1 METIQKHLAIYG
13 ISQFRDD
20 RYWEWAGQRLT
31 RKMDRE
37 PRPILFLESDFLI
50 GAGNE
55 QC

>member
-31 RKMDRE
+31 PKWPATLDQFYFGKR
-37 PRPILFLESDFLI
+37 LFI